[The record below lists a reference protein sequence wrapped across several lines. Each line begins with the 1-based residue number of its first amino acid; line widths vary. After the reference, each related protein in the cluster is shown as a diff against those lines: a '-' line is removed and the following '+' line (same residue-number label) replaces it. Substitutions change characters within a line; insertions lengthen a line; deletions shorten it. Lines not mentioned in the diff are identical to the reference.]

1 MDNSQL
7 IDIIIPA
14 FKAQDFIYKTLSSIA
29 MQTVAH
35 RCKVTIINDADGFGY
50 SSIVDYFN
58 KILDI
63 KEITLET
70 NSGPG
75 VARQFGIDNTNCPY
89 IMFMDADDTFENAYA
104 LESMLKIAEKNK
116 ESSIIIFPFFEVQYS
131 NDDLVYI
138 KHPKNLIWV
147 FAKLYNRNF
156 IKKNNIS
163 FNDSR
168 ANEDVY
174 FNTLI
179 ELCSVK
185 TEEEPVFNDVPMY
198 IWHYNENSITRKND
212 CEYTHNASLFGYVD
226 NMIECITKA
235 KQKSHIKK
243 QVVNLK
249 IIELMVNLYTQYIS
263 AIKNNPSVIEKLF
276 KKHLEFYDKFYSIV
290 EFLYSEA
297 TTYSYAKEFI
307 KNRIDENDVIFGNL
321 TFKQYI
327 DKMKEE
333 LEKQEVT
340 DD

>member
-1 MDNSQL
+1 MQKL
-7 IDIIIPA
+7 IDVIIPA
-14 FKAQDFIYKTLSSIA
+14 YKAQTTIQRTLSSIA
-29 MQTVAH
+29 MQTIAN
-35 RCKVTIINDADGFGY
+35 KITVTIVNDCDGIGY
-50 SSIVDYFN
+50 KSFVDYFSTV
-58 KILDI
+58 LDI
-63 KEITLET
+63 IEIPLEV

-75 VARQFGIDNTNCPY
+75 VCRQIGMDSTYSKY
-89 IMFMDADDTFENAYA
+89 ITFIDADDTFENAYA
-104 LESMLKIAEKNK
+104 LESMLKIAEKNE
-116 ESSIIIFPFFEVQYS
+116 ESSIIIFPFFEIQYS

-147 FAKLYNRNF
+147 FAKLYNRDF

-307 KNRIDENDVIFGNL
+307 KNRIDENDVIFGDL

-333 LEKQEVT
+333 LEKQEAI
-340 DD
+340 DEGY

>member
-1 MDNSQL
+1 MQKL
-7 IDIIIPA
+7 IDVIIPA
-14 FKAQDFIYKTLSSIA
+14 YKAQTTIQRTLSSIA
-29 MQTVAH
+29 MQTIAN
-35 RCKVTIINDADGFGY
+35 KITVTIVNDCDGIGY
-50 SSIVDYFN
+50 QPFVNYFST
-58 KILDI
+58 ILDI
-63 KEITLET
+63 KEISLEV

-75 VARQFGIDNTNCPY
+75 VCRQIGIDSTYSDY
-89 IMFMDADDTFENAYA
+89 IVFIDSDDTFENAYA

-131 NDDLVYI
+131 NDNLVYI

-297 TTYSYAKEFI
+297 TTYTYAKEFI
-307 KNRIDENDVIFGNL
+307 KNRIDENDVIFGDL

-333 LEKQEVT
+333 LEKQEVI